1 MSLCQPVIWSMA
13 AILQLRDSTII
24 VVLVVLVAAA
34 VVRTR
39 PRAIPLAMILT
50 HSILGAP
57 LGEHKA
63 PTNFFHLDRSWAS
76 HRSLFHLF
84 PAVFISFSMVLRQVP
99 SGLPRCLFSGGAQ
112 ESASSGCR
120 PFCMRKTW
128 PSHVHRLLFTSRTM
142 LFIPVRLQISSLH
155 TFSCH
160 LTFTILRLAMTT
172 TRKSTHGFPF
182 VVHIWVAYGAPLGGP
197 WGRQSSAMKQIR
209 HIGHFW
215 HKPSLS

>member
-13 AILQLRDSTII
+13 AILQLRDSTVV
-24 VVLVVLVAAA
+24 VVLVLVAAA

-63 PTNFFHLDRSWAS
+63 PTNFFHSDRSWAS
-76 HRSLFHLF
+76 HRSSFHVF
-84 PAVFISFSMVLRQVP
+84 PAVFHLVLDGPPPSAEWSAPVP
-99 SGLPRCLFSGGAQ
+99 LPRGRPRERLERMPAFLHAKDM
-112 ESASSGCR
+112 AKPRPPSSFL
-120 PFCMRKTW
+120 P
-128 PSHVHRLLFTSRTM
+128 PRTM
-142 LFIPVRLQISSLH
+142 LFIPVHLQISSSH
-155 TFSCH
+155 IFPCH
-160 LTFTILRLAMTT
+160 LTFQYSPSSRDKHEKIN
-172 TRKSTHGFPF
+172 SWVSFCFP
-182 VVHIWVAYGAPLGGP
+182 YLGCL
-197 WGRQSSAMKQIR
+197 WGSAMKQIR

>member
-13 AILQLRDSTII
+13 AILQLRDSTVV
-24 VVLVVLVAAA
+24 VVLVLVAAA

-63 PTNFFHLDRSWAS
+63 PTNFFHSDRSWAS
-76 HRSLFHLF
+76 HRSSFHVF
-84 PAVFISFSMVLRQVP
+84 PAVFISSSMVLRQVP
-99 SGLPRCLFSGGAQ
+99 SGLPRCLFPGGAQ

-120 PFCMRKTW
+120 PFCMRRTW
-128 PSHVHRLLFTSRTM
+128 PSHVHRLLFY
-142 LFIPVRLQISSLH
+142 LQND
-155 TFSCH
+155 
-160 LTFTILRLAMTT
+160 
-172 TRKSTHGFPF
+172 
-182 VVHIWVAYGAPLGGP
+182 VVHPCAPPDLLIAHLSLPPNFQYSPSSRDKHEKINSWVSFCFPYLGCL
-197 WGRQSSAMKQIR
+197 WGSAMKQIR